1 MAAGRSHSSRRPTR
15 VRRRYHLRT
24 PAYVYMLVT
33 VLIAVGAF
41 NSQNN
46 LLFWAF
52 GFALATLVVSGVL
65 SGTMLM
71 GLEVERRALGD
82 ARAGHTLVLSY
93 TVRNR
98 NSVVPAFAM
107 RIEEIEPARVW
118 WRRPAQAASPWTE
131 HCDRPRVFVAH
142 VGPREAVSARV
153 PVLARRRGLV
163 RFEGVRVISS
173 FPFGLIRKTMEF
185 PLPEE
190 VVVTPRRAEPP
201 ARARDRLGR
210 AGDAAIASRRQG
222 PGDEFFALREY
233 VEGDSPRAIAWRAS
247 ARRMET
253 VASGTGLLVRQN
265 ASPAPA
271 RLWVVLRL
279 NPESAGAEDNERAIS
294 LATGLVE
301 DAAEQGLSIGLAA
314 PRAGVLLRPLT
325 GQAAVLACARELGM
339 LHLPALRASADDG
352 RFPAAAA
359 APGALVVVV
368 HAGAVDRTFGPGAG
382 GPLHISSEE
391 AGSEVGTAAGGGS
404 A

>member
-1 MAAGRSHSSRRPTR
+1 
-15 VRRRYHLRT
+15 
-24 PAYVYMLVT
+24 MLVT

-71 GLEVERRALGD
+71 GLEVERRVLAD
-82 ARAGHTLVLSY
+82 TRAGHPLMLTY

-98 NSVVPAFAM
+98 NGFVPAFAM
-107 RIEEIEPARVW
+107 RVEEIEPLAASRAW
-118 WRRPAQAASPWTE
+118 WRRSARAATPWTE
-131 HCDRPRVFVAH
+131 HVDRPRVFVAH
-142 VGPREAVSARV
+142 VGAREAVTARV

-163 RFEGVRVISS
+163 HFVGLRVVSS

-185 PLPEE
+185 PIAEE

-233 VEGDSPRAIAWRAS
+233 VEGDSPRAVAWRAS

-253 VASGTGLLVRQN
+253 GAPGPGLLVRQN

-271 RLWVVLRL
+271 RLWIVLRL
-279 NPESAGAEDNERAIS
+279 RSGDEHAHANELAIS
-294 LATGLVE
+294 LAVGIAE
-301 DAAEQGLSIGLAA
+301 DAAADGLSIGLAV
-314 PRAGVLLRPLT
+314 PRAGVLLRPQT
-325 GQAAVLACARELGM
+325 GQAAVHACSRELGM
-339 LHLPALRASADDG
+339 LDLAKLGAQTTDG
-352 RFPAAAA
+352 RFPTAAA
-359 APGALVVVV
+359 APGAVVVVV
-368 HAGAVDRTFGPGAG
+368 HSGPIDPNYGPGPG
-382 GPLHISSEE
+382 RTVHISSDE
-391 AGSEVGTAAGGGS
+391 ADAELPTHGEPAQAAQGARS
-404 A
+404 

>member
-1 MAAGRSHSSRRPTR
+1 
-15 VRRRYHLRT
+15 
-24 PAYVYMLVT
+24 MLVT

-82 ARAGHTLVLSY
+82 TRAGHPLVLSY
-93 TVRNR
+93 TVRNQ
-98 NSVVPAFAM
+98 NSLVPAFAM
-107 RIEEIEPARVW
+107 RIEEIEPTRVW
-118 WRRPAQAASPWTE
+118 WRRAARAATPWTE

-142 VGPREAVSARV
+142 VGPGEAVSARV

-173 FPFGLIRKTMEF
+173 FPFGLIRKTMEL
-185 PLPEE
+185 PLAEE

-222 PGDEFFALREY
+222 PGDEFFSLREY

-253 VASGTGLLVRQN
+253 GASGTGLLVRQN

-279 NPESAGAEDNERAIS
+279 DPAATAADDNERAIA

-301 DAAEQGLSIGLAA
+301 DAAEEGLSVGLAV
-314 PRAGVLLRPLT
+314 PRAGVLLRPLA
-325 GQAAVLACARELGM
+325 GRAAVLACARELGV
-339 LHLPALRASADDG
+339 LHLPDLRASADDG

-368 HAGAVDRTFGPGAG
+368 HAGQVDQTFGPGASG
-382 GPLHISSEE
+382 ETVHVSSDE
-391 AGSEVGTAAGGGS
+391 AAPAETALTAGG
-404 A
+404 AA